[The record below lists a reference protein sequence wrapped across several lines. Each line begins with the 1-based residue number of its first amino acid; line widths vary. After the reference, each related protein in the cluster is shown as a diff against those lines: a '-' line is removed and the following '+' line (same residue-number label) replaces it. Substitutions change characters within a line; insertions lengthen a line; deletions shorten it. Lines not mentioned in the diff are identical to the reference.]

1 MYCFNDN
8 IMRKIIILIIII
20 ITGYSYG
27 VAQIKSLD
35 FKQISKDNIVNI
47 IDTLTSEYFEGR
59 HISAN
64 DKLLSYF
71 SNYYSTIGLD
81 SINNNDYIQDFTFFK
96 YKKYSDSSYIKYGDK
111 KLEIGKDFIHSL
123 WDYQEDFNNTRQ
135 PLNTRILFAGNPP
148 NSLDSLL
155 KWNDLQGKSIL
166 AFNQNRNF
174 FNTAQH
180 KGATSIIIIE
190 PNQERFEK
198 TRANQKI
205 TLYMLE
211 VLSYY
216 TKEPETKTFTK
227 IYLSP
232 KAGAKLLGIKQSK
245 LSRYR
250 TKYPHTKDSIH
261 YNIPQEI
268 TLNIH
273 REKQYIN
280 SGNIVGYI
288 QGTDTNEEH
297 IIVSAHYDHLGK
309 NEYGTYPGAND
320 NASGVSAM
328 LEIAR
333 VLAAA
338 QKEGIRPKRSI
349 LFVAFGMEES
359 RMLGS
364 NHYIENP
371 ILPLEKLKA
380 NINMDMIGR
389 QDKYHDSIPN
399 YIYALGPDSLT
410 NPIKHLMDSINNVH
424 HFVQLEFL
432 DNYPDAKRFFSKSS
446 DQVNFLKQGIP
457 AVLINNGI
465 HKDLHQFTDT
475 KDKLN
480 YETIENVTKLMLM
493 SVWEL
498 ANLNDGFYE

>member
-1 MYCFNDN
+1 
-8 IMRKIIILIIII
+8 MRKITSLIYALLI
-20 ITGYSYG
+20 SYNYCQ
-27 VAQIKSLD
+27 AQSNQPD
-35 FKQISKDNIVNI
+35 FNQISKENI
-47 IDTLTSEYFEGR
+47 IGIVDTLTSEYFEGR

-135 PLNTRILFAGNPP
+135 PLNTSVVFVGKPSNK
-148 NSLDSLL
+148 LDTLL
-155 KWNDLQGKSIL
+155 KWNDLKGKSIL
-166 AFNQNRNF
+166 AYNRNGNF
-174 FNTAQH
+174 INTTQY
-180 KGATSIIIIE
+180 KGAISIIQIE
-190 PNQERFEK
+190 ASQKRFDK
-198 TRANQKI
+198 TKANQKI
-205 TLYMLE
+205 TLDMLE

-216 TKEPETKTFTK
+216 TEEPKTKTFTQ

-232 KAGAKLLGIKQSK
+232 KAGAKLLGIKRSK
-245 LSRYR
+245 LKTYM
-250 TKYPHTKDSIH
+250 TQYANIDDSVH
-261 YNIPQEI
+261 YNLPKEI

-273 REKQYIN
+273 REKQFTN

-288 QGTDTNEEH
+288 QGSDINEDH

-309 NEYGTYPGAND
+309 NEYGMYPGAND
-320 NASGVSAM
+320 NASGVGAM

-338 QKEGIRPKRSI
+338 QKEGIRPKRSV

-364 NHYIENP
+364 KHYIKNP

-389 QDKYHDSIPN
+389 QDRYHDSIPN
-399 YIYALGPDSLT
+399 YIYALGPDSIT
-410 NPIKHLMDSINNVH
+410 NPIKHTMDSINNIH
-424 HFVQLEFL
+424 QFVQLEFL
-432 DNYPDAKRFFSKSS
+432 DNYPDAKRFFSNSS

-465 HKDLHQFTDT
+465 HKDLHKFTDT

-498 ANLNDGFYE
+498 ANQP

>member
-1 MYCFNDN
+1 MNLHTLT
-8 IMRKIIILIIII
+8 IIRIVTLIVFL
-20 ITGYSYG
+20 ITSYGYSM
-27 VAQIKSLD
+27 AQNNRPD
-35 FKQISKDNIVNI
+35 FNQISKDNIVSI

-59 HISAN
+59 HVSAN
-64 DKLLSYF
+64 DKLLEYF
-71 SNYYSTIGLD
+71 SNYYKYIGLD
-81 SINNNDYIQDFTFFK
+81 SINNNDYIQNFTFFK
-96 YKKYSDSSYIKYGDK
+96 YQKYSDSSYIKYGDK

-135 PLNTRILFAGNPP
+135 PLNTSIVFVGNPP
-148 NSLDSLL
+148 KNLDSLL
-155 KWNDLQGKSIL
+155 LWKDLKGKSIIGY
-166 AFNQNRNF
+166 NQNGNF
-174 FNTAQH
+174 INTIQY
-180 KGATSIIIIE
+180 KGATSFIQVE
-190 PNQERFEK
+190 PSKERFEK
-198 TRANQKI
+198 TKANQLI
-205 TLYMLE
+205 FGTATDLF
-211 VLSYY
+211 SIY

-250 TKYPHTKDSIH
+250 TKYPHIKDSIH
-261 YNIPQEI
+261 YNLPQKI

-273 REKQYIN
+273 REKQYTN

-288 QGTDTNEEH
+288 PGTDTNEEH

-309 NEYGTYPGAND
+309 NEYGMYPGAND

-328 LEIAR
+328 LEIAK
-333 VLAAA
+333 VFAAA
-338 QKEGIRPKRSI
+338 QKEGVRPKKSI
-349 LFVAFGMEES
+349 LFIAFGMEES
-359 RMLGS
+359 GMLGS
-364 NHYIENP
+364 KHYIANP

-389 QDKYHDSIPN
+389 QDRYHDSIPN

-498 ANLNDGFYE
+498 ANQP

>member
-1 MYCFNDN
+1 
-8 IMRKIIILIIII
+8 MRKITSLICALLM
-20 ITGYSYG
+20 SYNYCQ
-27 VAQIKSLD
+27 AQSNQPD
-35 FKQISKDNIVNI
+35 FNQISKENIISI

-64 DKLLSYF
+64 DKLLAYF
-71 SNYYSTIGLD
+71 SDYYSTIGLD

-96 YKKYSDSSYIKYGDK
+96 YKKYSDSSFIKFGEQR
-111 KLEIGKDFIHSL
+111 LEIGKDFIHSL
-123 WDYQEDFNNTRQ
+123 WDYQEDFNITRH
-135 PLNTRILFAGNPP
+135 PLKTRTLFAGNPP

-155 KWNDLQGKSIL
+155 KWNDLKGKSIL

-174 FNTAQH
+174 YNVAQH
-180 KGATSIIIIE
+180 KGATSIIIVE

-198 TRANQKI
+198 TRANQKVS
-205 TLYMLE
+205 LYMLE
-211 VLSYY
+211 VLSYF
-216 TKEPETKTFTK
+216 TEEPETKTFTK

-245 LSRYR
+245 LSKYR
-250 TKYPHTKDSIH
+250 TKYSHIKDSIY
-261 YNIPQEI
+261 YNLPQEI

-273 REKQYIN
+273 RDKQYIN
-280 SGNIVGYI
+280 SGNIVGCI
-288 QGTDTNEEH
+288 QGTGINEEH

-309 NEYGTYPGAND
+309 NEYGTYSGAND

-338 QKEGIRPKRSI
+338 QKVDIRPKRSI

-364 NHYIENP
+364 KHYIENP
-371 ILPLEKLKA
+371 ILPLEKLKT

-389 QDKYHDSIPN
+389 QDKYHDTIPN

-410 NPIKHLMDSINNVH
+410 NPIKYLLDSINNIH
-424 HFVQLEFL
+424 QFVQLEFL

-498 ANLNDGFYE
+498 ANQP